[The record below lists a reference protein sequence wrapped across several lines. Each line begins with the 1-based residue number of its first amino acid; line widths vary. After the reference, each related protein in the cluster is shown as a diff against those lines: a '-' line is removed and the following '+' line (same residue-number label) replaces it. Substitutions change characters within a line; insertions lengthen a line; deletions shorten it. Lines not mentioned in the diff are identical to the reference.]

1 LERAELL
8 KRRKEIYEAKYP
20 ESKAGVSQALGMHR
34 ALGHN
39 VAEKISATSF
49 TKDTAQ
55 KIGVTD
61 RTIRYEIQIA
71 KNIDN
76 VGEKISSTSFTE
88 DTAQKMNVDK
98 RTVQYEIQIAKNID
112 NDVKFGLKRGGFCQK
127 RENIPLWSPEF
138 SRLLK
143 DILTKLT

>member
-20 ESKAGVSQALGMHR
+20 ESKAGVRRALGMHR

-49 TKDTAQ
+49 TEDTAQ

-71 KNIDN
+71 KKGQYGYKGRSVIRKSESD
-76 VGEKISSTSFTE
+76 TMSFS
-88 DTAQKMNVDK
+88 K
-98 RTVQYEIQIAKNID
+98 
-112 NDVKFGLKRGGFCQK
+112 GFCQK
-127 RENIPLWSPEF
+127 G
-138 SRLLK
+138 
-143 DILTKLT
+143 DIYLSGAQNFQGF